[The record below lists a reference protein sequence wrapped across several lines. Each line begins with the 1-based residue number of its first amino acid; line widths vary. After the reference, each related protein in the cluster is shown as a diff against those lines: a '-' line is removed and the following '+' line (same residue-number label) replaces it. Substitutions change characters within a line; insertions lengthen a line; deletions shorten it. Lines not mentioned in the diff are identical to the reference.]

1 MTIEIDAKF
10 LGAMVG
16 SALGDAVGYLAY
28 KYQDRGDLLGKIDSV
43 DRLTYTADTVMAIA
57 MAETL
62 IQNGGID
69 TRKLGDNFLKHFAN
83 KPWQRQGAEPPEIY
97 RIVEREGIDY
107 IYAARRLFEGE
118 GSYGNG
124 AAMRITPL
132 GLFYYQ
138 SDEIYEQAQKS
149 AEVTHTHPVGI
160 DGAAVFAKAL
170 ASTVALKPQRP
181 FSPQAFID
189 MLMAF
194 TRTEEI
200 RDKLEMIPELLGQ
213 QVAPEMAVKKLGN
226 GVKASE
232 SVPMALFCFLRYPHS
247 YLESVLCAI
256 THGGERDTMGI
267 MAGALSGAY
276 LGIDSISSEWRD
288 KLEDIRHLEALAREL
303 SALAPGPSASGQ

>member
-1 MTIEIDAKF
+1 MTIDIDSKF

-16 SALGDAVGYLAY
+16 SALGDAAGYLAY
-28 KYQDRGDLLGKIDSV
+28 KYQQRDDLLHKIDAV
-43 DRLTYTADTVMAIA
+43 ERLTYTADTVMAVA

-62 IQNGGID
+62 IENGGID
-69 TRKLGDNFLKHFAN
+69 TRKLGDNFIKHFAS

-97 RIVEREGIDY
+97 RIVEQEGIDY
-107 IYAARRLFEGE
+107 VYAARRLFEGE

-138 SDEIYEQAQKS
+138 SDEIYAQAQAS

-160 DGAAVFAKAL
+160 DGAAVFARAL
-170 ASTVALKPQRP
+170 ARTVTLNPLRP

-194 TRTEEI
+194 ARTDEI
-200 RDKLEMIPELLGQ
+200 RNKLALIPDLLDE
-213 QVAPEMAVKKLGN
+213 QVAPELAVEKLGN
-226 GVKASE
+226 GVAAHE
-232 SVPMALFCFLRYPHS
+232 SVPMALFCFLRYPHT
-247 YLESVLCAI
+247 YLETVLCAI

-276 LGIDSISSEWRD
+276 LGLDAISPEWRN
-288 KLEDIRHLEALAREL
+288 KLEDIRLIESLAREL
-303 SALAPGPSASGQ
+303 AALAR

>member
-1 MTIEIDAKF
+1 MTIDIHPKF

-16 SALGDAVGYLAY
+16 SALGDAAGYLAY
-28 KYQDRGDLLGKIDSV
+28 KYQQRHDLLEKIDSV
-43 DRLTYTADTVMAIA
+43 ERLTFTADTVMAVA

-62 IQNGGID
+62 IENDEIN
-69 TRKLGDNFLKHFAN
+69 TKKLGDHFLKHFES

-97 RIVEREGIDY
+97 RIVENEGVDY
-107 IYAARRLFEGE
+107 IFAACRLFEGE

-138 SDEIYEQAQKS
+138 DDELYEKVRLS

-170 ASTVALKPQRP
+170 AKTVTLNPQRP

-189 MLMAF
+189 MLIDF
-194 TRTEEI
+194 SRTDEI
-200 RDKLEMIPELLGQ
+200 KEKLAMIPALLERE
-213 QVAPEMAVKKLGN
+213 VDPAEAVKKLGN
-226 GVKASE
+226 SVIVQE
-232 SVPMALFCFLRYPHS
+232 SMPMALFCFLRYPHT
-247 YLESVLCAI
+247 YLETVLCAI

-276 LGIDSISSEWRD
+276 LGIDAISEEWRN
-288 KLEDIRHLEALAREL
+288 KLEDVRHIESLAREL
-303 SALAPGPSASGQ
+303 AAR

>member
-1 MTIEIDAKF
+1 MTIDIDSKF

-16 SALGDAVGYLAY
+16 SALGDAAGYLAY
-28 KYQDRGDLLGKIDSV
+28 KYQQRDDLLHKIDAV
-43 DRLTYTADTVMAIA
+43 GRLTYTADTVMAVA

-62 IQNGGID
+62 IENGGID
-69 TRKLGDNFLKHFAN
+69 TRKLGDNFIKHFAS

-97 RIVEREGIDY
+97 RIVEQEGIDY
-107 IYAARRLFEGE
+107 VYAARRLFEGE

-138 SDEIYEQAQKS
+138 SDEIYAQAQAS

-160 DGAAVFAKAL
+160 DGAAVFARAL
-170 ASTVALKPQRP
+170 ARTVTLNPLRP

-194 TRTEEI
+194 ARTDEI
-200 RDKLEMIPELLGQ
+200 RNKLALIPDLLDE
-213 QVAPEMAVKKLGN
+213 QVAPELAVEKLGN
-226 GVKASE
+226 GVAAHE
-232 SVPMALFCFLRYPHS
+232 SVPMALFCFLRYPHT

-276 LGIDSISSEWRD
+276 LGLDAISPEWRN
-288 KLEDIRHLEALAREL
+288 KLEDIRLIDSLAREL
-303 SALAPGPSASGQ
+303 AALAR

>member
-1 MTIEIDAKF
+1 MTIDIHPKF

-16 SALGDAVGYLAY
+16 SALGDAAGYLAY
-28 KYQDRGDLLGKIDSV
+28 KYQQRHDLLEKIDSV
-43 DRLTYTADTVMAIA
+43 ERLTFTADTVMAVA

-62 IQNGGID
+62 IENDEIN
-69 TRKLGDNFLKHFAN
+69 TKKLGDHFLKHFES

-97 RIVEREGIDY
+97 RIVENEGVDY
-107 IYAARRLFEGE
+107 IFAARRLFEGE

-138 SDEIYEQAQKS
+138 DDELYEKVRLS

-170 ASTVALKPQRP
+170 AKTVTLNPQRP

-189 MLMAF
+189 MLIDF
-194 TRTEEI
+194 SRTDEI
-200 RDKLEMIPELLGQ
+200 KEKLAMIPALLERE
-213 QVAPEMAVKKLGN
+213 VDPAEAVKKLGN
-226 GVKASE
+226 SVIVQE
-232 SVPMALFCFLRYPHS
+232 SMPMALFCFLRYPHT
-247 YLESVLCAI
+247 YLETVLCAI

-276 LGIDSISSEWRD
+276 LGIDAISEEWRN
-288 KLEDIRHLEALAREL
+288 KLEDVRHIESLAREL
-303 SALAPGPSASGQ
+303 AAR

>member
-1 MTIEIDAKF
+1 MTIDIHPKF

-16 SALGDAVGYLAY
+16 SALGDAAGYLAY
-28 KYQDRGDLLGKIDSV
+28 KYQQRDDLLSKIDSV
-43 DRLTYTADTVMAIA
+43 ERLTFTADTVMAVA

-62 IQNGGID
+62 IENDGIN
-69 TRKLGDNFLKHFAN
+69 TKKLGDHFLKHFES

-97 RIVEREGIDY
+97 RIVEAEGVDY
-107 IYAARRLFEGE
+107 IFAARRLFEGE

-138 SDEIYEQAQKS
+138 DEDLYEKVKVS

-170 ASTVALKPQRP
+170 AKTVTLNPLRP
-181 FSPQAFID
+181 FSPQAFIE
-189 MLMAF
+189 MLVDF
-194 TRTEEI
+194 SRTDEI
-200 RDKLEMIPELLGQ
+200 KEKLAMIPALLERE
-213 QVAPEMAVKKLGN
+213 VDPAEAVKKLGN
-226 GVKASE
+226 SVIVQE
-232 SVPMALFCFLRYPHS
+232 SMPMALFCFLRYPHT
-247 YLESVLCAI
+247 YLETVLCAI

-276 LGIDSISSEWRD
+276 LGIDAISEEWRS
-288 KLEDIRHLEALAREL
+288 KLEDVRHLESLAREL
-303 SALAPGPSASGQ
+303 AAR

>member
-1 MTIEIDAKF
+1 MTIDIDSKF

-16 SALGDAVGYLAY
+16 GALGDAVGYMAY
-28 KYQDRGDLLGKIDSV
+28 KYQQRDDLLGKLEAV
-43 DRLTYTADTVMAIA
+43 DRLTYTADTVMAVA

-62 IQNGGID
+62 IEHGGID
-69 TRKLGDNFLKHFAN
+69 TRKLGDSFLKHFAN

-97 RIVEREGIDY
+97 RIVEQEGIDY
-107 IYAARRLFEGE
+107 VYAARRLFEGE

-132 GLFYYQ
+132 GLFYYR
-138 SDEIYEQAQKS
+138 SNDIYEQARLS

-160 DGAAVFAKAL
+160 DGAAVFARAL
-170 ASTVALKPQRP
+170 ARTVTLNPQRP

-189 MLMAF
+189 MLMDF
-194 TRTEEI
+194 SRTDEM
-200 RDKLEMIPELLGQ
+200 RNKLALIPDLLDQQVDPEL
-213 QVAPEMAVKKLGN
+213 AVEKLGN
-226 GVKASE
+226 GVAAHE
-232 SVPMALFCFLRYPHS
+232 SVPMALFCFLRYPHT

-276 LGIDSISSEWRD
+276 LGVDSISVEWRN
-288 KLEDIRHLEALAREL
+288 KLEDIRHIGALAREL
-303 SALAPGPSASGQ
+303 AALAP

>member
-1 MTIEIDAKF
+1 MTIDIDSKF

-16 SALGDAVGYLAY
+16 SALGDAAGYMAY
-28 KYQDRGDLLGKIDSV
+28 RYPQRDDLLGKIEAV
-43 DRLTYTADTVMAIA
+43 ERLTYTADTVMAVA

-62 IQNGGID
+62 IENGGIE
-69 TRKLGDNFLKHFAN
+69 TRKLGDNFVRHFAN

-97 RIVEREGIDY
+97 RIVEQEGVDY
-107 IYAARRLFEGE
+107 VYAARRLFEGE

-138 SDEIYEQAQKS
+138 SDELYEQAKLS

-170 ASTVALKPQRP
+170 ARTVTLNPQRP

-194 TRTEEI
+194 ARTDEI
-200 RDKLEMIPELLGQ
+200 RDKLAQIPDLLDQQVDPEL
-213 QVAPEMAVKKLGN
+213 AVKKLGN
-226 GVKASE
+226 GVAAHE
-232 SVPMALFCFLRYPHS
+232 SVPMALFCFLRYPHT
-247 YLESVLCAI
+247 YLETILCAI

-276 LGIDSISSEWRD
+276 LGLDAISVEWRN
-288 KLEDIRHLEALAREL
+288 KLEDIRLIESLAREL
-303 SALAPGPSASGQ
+303 AALTR

>member
-1 MTIEIDAKF
+1 MTIDIDSKF

-16 SALGDAVGYLAY
+16 SALGDAVGYMAY
-28 KYQDRGDLLGKIDSV
+28 KYQQRDDLLEKIEAV
-43 DRLTYTADTVMAIA
+43 ERLTYTADTVMAVA
-57 MAETL
+57 LAETL
-62 IQNGGID
+62 IGYGDID
-69 TRKLGDNFLKHFAN
+69 TRKLGDAFIKHFAN

-97 RIVEREGIDY
+97 RIVEQEGIDY
-107 IYAARRLFEGE
+107 VYAARRLFEGE

-132 GLFYYQ
+132 GLFYYR
-138 SDEIYEQAQKS
+138 SDAIYEKARLS

-170 ASTVALKPQRP
+170 ARTVTLKPQRP

-189 MLMAF
+189 MLMDFAQ
-194 TRTEEI
+194 TDEI
-200 RDKLEMIPELLGQ
+200 RNKLALIPDLLDQ
-213 QVAPEMAVKKLGN
+213 QVAPELAVEKLGN
-226 GVKASE
+226 GVAAYE
-232 SVPMALFCFLRYPHS
+232 SVPMALFCFLRYPHT

-276 LGIDSISSEWRD
+276 LGVDAISAEWRN
-288 KLEDIRHLEALAREL
+288 KLEDIRHIEALGRELAALARE
-303 SALAPGPSASGQ
+303 

>member
-1 MTIEIDAKF
+1 MTIDIDSKF

-16 SALGDAVGYLAY
+16 GALGDAVGYMAY
-28 KYQDRGDLLGKIDSV
+28 KYQQRDDLLGKLEAV
-43 DRLTYTADTVMAIA
+43 DRLTYTADTVMAVA

-62 IQNGGID
+62 IENGDID
-69 TRKLGDNFLKHFAN
+69 TRKLGDSFLKHFAN

-97 RIVEREGIDY
+97 RIVEQEGIDY
-107 IYAARRLFEGE
+107 VYAARRLFEGD

-132 GLFYYQ
+132 GLFYYR
-138 SDEIYEQAQKS
+138 SDEIYEKARLS

-170 ASTVALKPQRP
+170 ARTVTLNPQRP

-189 MLMAF
+189 MLTDF
-194 TRTEEI
+194 SQTDEI
-200 RDKLEMIPELLGQ
+200 RSKLALIPDLLDQ
-213 QVAPEMAVKKLGN
+213 QVDPEQAVKTLGN
-226 GVKASE
+226 GVGAHE
-232 SVPMALFCFLRYPHS
+232 SVPMALFCFLRFPHT
-247 YLESVLCAI
+247 YLEAVLCAI

-276 LGIDSISSEWRD
+276 LGVDSISAEWRN
-288 KLEDIRHLEALAREL
+288 KLEDIRHIGALAREL
-303 SALAPGPSASGQ
+303 AALAP

>member
-1 MTIEIDAKF
+1 MTIDIDAKF

-16 SALGDAVGYLAY
+16 SALGDAVGYMAY
-28 KYQDRGDLLGKIDSV
+28 RYPDRSDLLERV
-43 DRLTYTADTVMAIA
+43 NAVERLTYTADTVMAVA

-62 IQNGGID
+62 IEYGGIE
-69 TRKLGDNFLKHFAN
+69 TRRLGDSFLKHFAN

-97 RIVEREGIDY
+97 RIVEQEGIDY

-138 SDEIYEQAQKS
+138 SDDIYAQAQLS
-149 AEVTHTHPVGI
+149 AQVTHTHPVGI

-170 ASTVALKPQRP
+170 ARTVTLKPQRP
-181 FSPQAFID
+181 FSPQAFVD
-189 MLMAF
+189 MLKDFARTDEMRNKLALIPGLLDQQMA
-194 TRTEEI
+194 
-200 RDKLEMIPELLGQ
+200 PEL
-213 QVAPEMAVKKLGN
+213 AVEKLGN
-226 GVKASE
+226 GVSASE
-232 SVPMALFCFLRYPHS
+232 SVPMALFCFLRFPHS

-256 THGGERDTMGI
+256 THGGKRDTMGI

-276 LGIDSISSEWRD
+276 LGVDAISAEWRD

-303 SALAPGPSASGQ
+303 AALAP

>member
-1 MTIEIDAKF
+1 MTIDIDSKF

-16 SALGDAVGYLAY
+16 SALGDAAGYLAY
-28 KYQDRGDLLGKIDSV
+28 KYQQRDDLLHKIDAV
-43 DRLTYTADTVMAIA
+43 GRLTYTADTVMAVA

-62 IQNGGID
+62 IENGGID
-69 TRKLGDNFLKHFAN
+69 TRKLGDNFIKHFAS

-97 RIVEREGIDY
+97 RIVEQEGIDY
-107 IYAARRLFEGE
+107 VYAARRLFEGE

-138 SDEIYEQAQKS
+138 SDEIYAQAQAS

-160 DGAAVFAKAL
+160 DGAAVFARAL
-170 ASTVALKPQRP
+170 ARTVTLNPLRP

-194 TRTEEI
+194 ARTDEI
-200 RDKLEMIPELLGQ
+200 RNKLALIPDLLDE
-213 QVAPEMAVKKLGN
+213 QVAPELAVEKLGN
-226 GVKASE
+226 GVAAHE
-232 SVPMALFCFLRYPHS
+232 SVPMALFCFLRYPHT
-247 YLESVLCAI
+247 YLETVLCAI

-276 LGIDSISSEWRD
+276 LGLDAISPEWRN
-288 KLEDIRHLEALAREL
+288 KLEDIRLIESLAREL
-303 SALAPGPSASGQ
+303 AALAR

>member
-1 MTIEIDAKF
+1 MTIDIHPKF

-16 SALGDAVGYLAY
+16 SALGDAAGYLAY
-28 KYQDRGDLLGKIDSV
+28 KYQQRDDLLTKIDSV
-43 DRLTYTADTVMAIA
+43 ERLTFTADTVMAVA

-62 IQNGGID
+62 IENDGIN
-69 TRKLGDNFLKHFAN
+69 TKKLGDHFLKHFES

-97 RIVEREGIDY
+97 RIVEAEGVDY
-107 IYAARRLFEGE
+107 IFAARRLFEGE

-138 SDEIYEQAQKS
+138 DEDLYEKVKVS

-170 ASTVALKPQRP
+170 AKTVTLNPLRP
-181 FSPQAFID
+181 FSPQAFIE
-189 MLMAF
+189 MLVDF
-194 TRTEEI
+194 SRTDEI
-200 RDKLEMIPELLGQ
+200 KEKLAMIPALLERE
-213 QVAPEMAVKKLGN
+213 VDPAEAVKKLGN
-226 GVKASE
+226 SVIVQE
-232 SVPMALFCFLRYPHS
+232 SMPMALFCFLRYPHT
-247 YLESVLCAI
+247 YLETVLCAI

-276 LGIDSISSEWRD
+276 LGIDAISEEWRN
-288 KLEDIRHLEALAREL
+288 KLEDVRHLESLAREL
-303 SALAPGPSASGQ
+303 AAR